1 MPSKAKSL
9 QKRKFFKNK
18 YAVIVFLFPNFLGF
32 MAFSLLPVIST
43 FVLSM
48 FNWSLLTEPK
58 YVGFKNFTTLFSK
71 DPLFGKVLLNTFNY
85 VIFYVGLN
93 IIISLLLA
101 VWLNQNRKGMG
112 FFRAM
117 FFIPVLVPPIAFSMI
132 WRWIYAPDFGLLNTV
147 LHCFGIQGPNW
158 LGDTKAAMAALIIT
172 SLMQYIGYNM
182 MIFTAGLQGVNPSLY
197 EAASIDGASK
207 ITRFFHIT
215 LPIISPTIFFVLLT
229 QLIRAFQ
236 TFDHVYI
243 LTNGGPGSAT
253 EILGLYLY
261 HNAFIGYKLGYGA
274 AISVIMFVFILAF
287 TILQL
292 VMQRKWVY
300 YDG

>member
-1 MPSKAKSL
+1 MHNKAKRL
-9 QKRKFFKNK
+9 RKKNAFKNIS
-18 YAVIVFLFPNFLGF
+18 AVIVFLFPNFLGF
-32 MAFSLLPVIST
+32 LVFSLLPVVST
-43 FVLSM
+43 FILSM

-58 YVGFKNFTTLFSK
+58 YIGLKNFTTLFTK
-71 DPLFGKVLLNTFNY
+71 DPLFGKVLLNTFCY
-85 VIFYVGLN
+85 VVFYVGLN

-101 VWLNQNRKGMG
+101 VWMNQDRKGMG
-112 FFRAM
+112 FFRAL

-147 LHCFGIQGPNW
+147 LRYFGIQGPNW

-172 SLMQYIGYNM
+172 SLLQYIGYNM

-197 EAASIDGASK
+197 EAASIDGAGK
-207 ITRFFHIT
+207 ITRFFRIT
-215 LPIISPTIFFVLLT
+215 LPIISPTIFFVLIT

-253 EILGLYLY
+253 ELLGLYLY
-261 HNAFIGYKLGYGA
+261 HNAFIGYRLGYGA
-274 AISVIMFVFILAF
+274 AISVIMFAFILAF